1 MRRLLCLLAAALVAV
16 ASSPVHADEDLDDL
30 MGGFDD
36 DFDISII
43 EEDEDEAPEWLV
55 SLPGGDWLWENV
67 DIGGSLATGVVWNYL
82 SHTVA
87 DSHVD
92 SDGVPP
98 AEPPGGRTDYGGLS
112 RLDLDGMLQI
122 DVQLPHEW
130 QARAEVLAW
139 YDFAYTIQGR
149 SDYNAAVLDVYEWQV
164 DTGEVYLS
172 GPISGAFDLT
182 IGRKIVNWGRS
193 DTFRVVDVVNPLD
206 NKEPGLVDIEDIR
219 RARGM
224 VKLDYQSGRWAGQAL
239 LLVEHRYD
247 RQPPPGSDFFPWVD
261 LRDIPD
267 PPPALGLTK
276 AQLAALLGQLAG
288 EAFASEPPTQRVDRW
303 GATPEFGLA
312 LTGIFS
318 GWDFSLYAARLYQN
332 RTTVIINLPTVRPPG
347 ILTDEDRITMVGGG
361 GNYTFGAWLVKAELA
376 WLDELDYVYLQTNT
390 GSTPGDSPLAAYR
403 IERSQV
409 SRVDWM
415 LGVEYY
421 GITNV
426 NVALELAH
434 RHVLGYVDE
443 LQYLPNYVYRDNVEV
458 ALRVSSEH
466 LNARL
471 KPTLLALVLANER
484 GFAGATL
491 RLSADYE
498 LRGGLIGTLGYLHFF
513 GADQIPFDTWDANDR
528 LFAKL
533 KLSF

>member
-1 MRRLLCLLAAALVAV
+1 MLALTAGSPATASADDASTDAALDDVLAGF
-16 ASSPVHADEDLDDL
+16 DETDGHLDDVL
-30 MGGFDD
+30 GGFDD
-36 DFDISII
+36 ETADDSSEPLPAERRETTWIDRAIDLTGS
-43 EEDEDEAPEWLV
+43 V
-55 SLPGGDWLWENV
+55 SLGASYNV
-67 DIGGSLATGVVWNYL
+67 VPHYSLIGPDPNPPPGSLGTYYGNLQRLRARGDIQ
-82 SHTVA
+82 A
-87 DSHVD
+87 DID
-92 SDGVPP
+92 LP
-98 AEPPGGRTDYGGLS
+98 AGFDAR
-112 RLDLDGMLQI
+112 I
-122 DVQLPHEW
+122 
-130 QARAEVLAW
+130 QAFGY
-139 YDFAYTIQGR
+139 YDFAYLIHGQENYTERVLQ
-149 SDYNAAVLDVYEWQV
+149 DYELEGEILDFWVAGGVGPHLDVKLGRQV
-164 DTGEVYLS
+164 
-172 GPISGAFDLT
+172 
-182 IGRKIVNWGRS
+182 VNWGRS
-193 DTFRVVDVVNPLD
+193 DTLRVTDVINAL
-206 NKEPGLVDIEDIR
+206 NNREPGIVDIEDLR
-219 RARGM
+219 LPSTMARVDG
-224 VKLDYQSGRWAGQAL
+224 YWGRFSVSAL
-239 LLVEHRYD
+239 VIPEIRYD
-247 RQPPPGSDFFPWVD
+247 YDPPPGSDFFPWVD

-276 AQLAALLGQLAG
+276 DQVAAILGQLAG

-312 LTGIFS
+312 LSGIFS

-332 RTTVIINLPTVRPPG
+332 RTTVIINLPTVGPPG
-347 ILTDEDRITMVGGG
+347 ILTDDDRITMVGGG
-361 GNYTFGAWLVKAELA
+361 GNYTVGAWLVKAELA

-390 GSTPGDSPLAAYR
+390 GWTPGDSPLAAYR

-415 LGVEYY
+415 LGLEYY

-434 RHVLGYVDE
+434 RHVLGYVNE

-498 LRGGLIGTLGYLHFF
+498 LHDGLIGTLGYLHFF